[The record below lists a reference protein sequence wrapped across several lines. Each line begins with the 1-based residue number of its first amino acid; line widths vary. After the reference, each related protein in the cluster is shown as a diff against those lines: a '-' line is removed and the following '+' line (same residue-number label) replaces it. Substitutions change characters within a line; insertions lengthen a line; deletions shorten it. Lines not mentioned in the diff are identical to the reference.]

1 MGAFRRRDIHRT
13 DNMKLF
19 VCTVLALSLVA
30 LCAGAESPEAFED
43 MDTELEFIE
52 KVSSIKHAATKA
64 KAHKKAASKA
74 KKAVG
79 KWSKVVAGLKKK
91 SKKLN
96 KAARAAA
103 MSMAKSL
110 RAQAKKLAAS
120 RAKSLA
126 KMSATDKAEAK
137 YNKKA
142 VGLKKYKA
150 AQAKIGLSIKKAQ
163 AQRVAIAKAMAKDAK
178 KLKAARAAIQ
188 GKYKKKMAALAAQN
202 KKNQAAFDKEEAAAQ
217 KMFASKNKSNKA
229 KYAAVKKALAKAEKR
244 NKASAKALAASI
256 KRRFT
261 KEKASK
267 KKAAKAKRAFKAD
280 MREAAVK
287 KAKAMNAQKQEK
299 AAKKKAADN
308 TKAQEKE
315 TKASTKKD
323 MEIKECAIDGSEC
336 QTPNGKCHKTT
347 PKGPFMDTDLVSCAN
362 KKPSEDMDA
371 GLSWAGIPPPL
382 ALPPLPKPSKK
393 CKALQKKVKKFLTG
407 NPSKDMVTLG
417 CKGTKK
423 DLMAYFNMAAACPP
437 LCKKG
442 TATSDGRKQDTHGE
456 CIDGDTMSMFKMQIT
471 SMPVYKKMGTNG
483 RFSAKAGAGSICTM
497 VKNLSAG
504 LGF

>member
-1 MGAFRRRDIHRT
+1 MG
-13 DNMKLF
+13 
-19 VCTVLALSLVA
+19 
-30 LCAGAESPEAFED
+30 
-43 MDTELEFIE
+43 
-52 KVSSIKHAATKA
+52 
-64 KAHKKAASKA
+64 
-74 KKAVG
+74 
-79 KWSKVVAGLKKK
+79 
-91 SKKLN
+91 
-96 KAARAAA
+96 
-103 MSMAKSL
+103 
-110 RAQAKKLAAS
+110 
-120 RAKSLA
+120 
-126 KMSATDKAEAK
+126 
-137 YNKKA
+137 
-142 VGLKKYKA
+142 
-150 AQAKIGLSIKKAQ
+150 
-163 AQRVAIAKAMAKDAK
+163 
-178 KLKAARAAIQ
+178 

-267 KKAAKAKRAFKAD
+267 KKADANYAKNQKAAAAALKAKRGKTAEKFAKKAAKAKRAFKAD

-287 KAKAMNAQKQEK
+287 KA
-299 AAKKKAADN
+299 
-308 TKAQEKE
+308 
-315 TKASTKKD
+315 KASTKKD

-347 PKGPFMDTDLVSCAN
+347 PKGPFMDTDLVSCTN

-423 DLMAYFNMAAACPP
+423 QLMAYFDMAAACPP

-456 CIDGDTMSMFKMQIT
+456 CIDGDTMSKLQIT

-497 VKNLSAG
+497 
-504 LGF
+504 